1 MCGTEFPQRFRFRFV
16 VEERR
21 RGIVGKQNDSVE
33 TFYFPNTTLIYN
45 NYYATK
51 SQTHKWNKPTV
62 VYGKNNLAMFECYF
76 LSVRVFVENSYF
88 ELQTLNFWTMVG
100 LYTHAKAAD
109 IACVQ
114 AYIFQ

>member
-1 MCGTEFPQRFRFRFV
+1 
-16 VEERR
+16 
-21 RGIVGKQNDSVE
+21 
-33 TFYFPNTTLIYN
+33 
-45 NYYATK
+45 
-51 SQTHKWNKPTV
+51 
-62 VYGKNNLAMFECYF
+62 MFECYF